1 MDKTQETIFGQVISK
16 ANNYQIGDSP
26 HGKHIIKSQELR
38 DYERSFV
45 KQCKVYKGRLIDK
58 PFRLIVHVFESSVR
72 FDLDNALKTI
82 LDCLQYA
89 QVITDDN
96 LCIGITATKHIDTR
110 NPRVVFWIEE
120 TEPRLL

>member
-1 MDKTQETIFGQVISK
+1 MIEETIFGQVISK

-26 HGKHIIKSQELR
+26 NGKHIIKTQDLR
-38 DYERSFV
+38 AYERSFV
-45 KQCKVYKGRLIDK
+45 KQCKVYKGRLIPK
-58 PFRLIVHVFESSVR
+58 PFRLLVHVYESSAR

-89 QVITDDN
+89 KVITDDN

-110 NPRVVFWIEE
+110 NPRVVFSIEE